1 MLKEP
6 QMYGRSTK
14 GHNTA
19 RQKQKQ
25 FFLMMQKHL
34 RYPATYL
41 PHFLQNQL

>member
-19 RQKQKQ
+19 RQKQ

-34 RYPATYL
+34 GYPATYL